1 MNNRTDDTR
10 DLLGA
15 SVLERLQSA
24 GFEVVDRSGDDG
36 HMLVRRD
43 AHEFAIPGPD
53 RTVPGAVARMIEAAL
68 EPLLG
73 PGWLLAVV
81 DVARDTPVDI
91 DGPAGV
97 HMLDTAVLPADGDAP
112 WRAFLLDDLATVG
125 FGDDRTGALRD
136 LKAAAALRLRC
147 RPEDIALVTPEV
159 L

>member
-15 SVLERLQSA
+15 SVLERLQAA

-36 HMLVRRD
+36 HVLVRRG
-43 AHEFAIPGPD
+43 AHEFAVPGPD

-73 PGWLLAVV
+73 PGWLLSVV
-81 DVARDTPVDI
+81 DVDRDAPVDI
-91 DGPAGV
+91 DGAAGV
-97 HMLDTAVLPADGDAP
+97 HMLDTAVLSPDGDAP

-125 FGDDRTGALRD
+125 FGDDRTTALRD
-136 LKAAAALRLRC
+136 LKAAAALRLHC
-147 RPEDIALVTPEV
+147 RPEDIVLITPEV

>member
-15 SVLERLQSA
+15 TVLERLQDA
-24 GFEVVDRSGDDG
+24 GFEIVDRSGDDG
-36 HMLVRRD
+36 HVLVRRD
-43 AHEFAIPGPD
+43 VHEFAVPGPD

-81 DVARDTPVDI
+81 DVDRDTPVDI
-91 DGPAGV
+91 DDAAGV
-97 HMLDTAVLPADGDAP
+97 LVLDTAVLPPDGDAP
-112 WRAFLLDDLATVG
+112 WRAFLLDDLTTIG
-125 FGDDRTGALRD
+125 FGDDRTAALRD

-147 RPEDIALVTPEV
+147 RPQDIALLTPEV